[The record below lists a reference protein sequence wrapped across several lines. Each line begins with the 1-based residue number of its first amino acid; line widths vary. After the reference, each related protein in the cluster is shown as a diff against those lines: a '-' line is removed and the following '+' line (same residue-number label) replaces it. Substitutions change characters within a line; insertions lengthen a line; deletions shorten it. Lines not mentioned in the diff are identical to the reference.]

1 MAVSPRE
8 RMGQV
13 WEYDEIMKCCRD
25 WIEKAGPL
33 CQTPEQAA
41 DLVRPLMFRT
51 RCQESFWVIHLS
63 AGHNVLDVQ
72 NVSLGLADG
81 VPVHPR
87 EVFSHAITGNACQI
101 ILAHWHPYT
110 SPVPSAYDIKVTKSL
125 VRAGRLIG
133 IDVLDHV
140 VLGAVTDEC
149 PMGYA
154 AFTDLGLLPRTA
166 YQIEAGR

>member
-1 MAVSPRE
+1 M
-8 RMGQV
+8 
-13 WEYDEIMKCCRD
+13 WEYDEIMKCCRE
-25 WIEKAGPL
+25 WIEGEGPL

-41 DLVRPLMFRT
+41 DIVRPLMHRT
-51 RCQESFWVIHLS
+51 RTQESFWVIHLA
-63 AGHNVLDVQ
+63 AGHGVLDVTEATR
-72 NVSLGLADG
+72 GLADRTY
-81 VPVHPR
+81 VHPR
-87 EVFSHAITGNACQI
+87 EIFRQAIACNACQVV
-101 ILAHWHPYT
+101 LAHWHPYT

-140 VLGAVTDEC
+140 VLGAVTEEC

-166 YQIEAGR
+166 YQIEDSQ

>member
-1 MAVSPRE
+1 M
-8 RMGQV
+8 
-13 WEYDEIMKCCRD
+13 WEYAEIMKCCRE

-41 DLVRPLMFRT
+41 DLVRPLMFQT

-63 AGHNVLDVQ
+63 AGHSVLDVQ

-101 ILAHWHPYT
+101 VLAHWHPFS
-110 SPVPSAYDIKVTKSL
+110 SPAPSPYDVKVTREL
-125 VRAGRLIG
+125 VRVGRITG
-133 IDVLDHV
+133 IHVLDHV
-140 VLGAVTDEC
+140 VLGSVTDEY
-149 PMGYA
+149 PKGYA

-166 YQIEAGR
+166 YQNEGNL